1 MNGFWEAFAETCHGV
16 TLVGGGTLQ
25 EVILANVSN
34 SIDRK
39 LRVALMEFGTPKNYI
54 DFLTTRWNIGN
65 FLNFGP
71 GGAGCGFNHPDSN
84 RLELK
89 PLQQKSFFL
98 SNIEFSAES
107 LLPHTGPGD

>member
-1 MNGFWEAFAETCHGV
+1 M
-16 TLVGGGTLQ
+16 VGGGTLQ

-89 PLQQKSFFL
+89 PLLQKSFFL
-98 SNIEFSAES
+98 SNIIQ
-107 LLPHTGPGD
+107 LNHCCLIQDQVIKPGGEKQRQEPV

>member
-39 LRVALMEFGTPKNYI
+39 LRVALMEFGTPKNHI

-65 FLNFGP
+65 FLNFET

-84 RLELK
+84 RLE
-89 PLQQKSFFL
+89 
-98 SNIEFSAES
+98 
-107 LLPHTGPGD
+107 